1 MGIRSIVDR
10 HLLAWSAGEEVNSV
24 AGEREQLVA
33 LLAALED
40 PARAAALPP
49 DDATLV
55 AVARHHRLTP
65 LLSATCGATL
75 PATLAEA
82 FRRDRIETAA
92 RQMVLGQVAQA
103 CIQALAEAGISAAV
117 LKGLDYQARLY
128 DAAGVRPT
136 ADVDLLV
143 PDHTRRDA
151 FRVLDRLGFEPRA
164 AAPGFDEPDYHEV
177 AWTRADAEVDLHLAL
192 APLVRCRIDYAA
204 VWAEVRPARLGATDA
219 LVLAPAHAAVFHAL
233 HMAIDHFGV
242 PAIYLIDLARLLPT
256 TPAREEA
263 GQLARRWR
271 CHRPFATSVALAAA
285 LLPRWASGQPA
296 SATPWFSRRVVAAYG
311 TLPALPRPEQ
321 LWRKVTHFDFPS
333 DALRYL
339 TVQSRRNAREVG
351 ERLLRGR
358 SARARLGL

>member
-10 HLLAWSAGEEVNSV
+10 HLLACSAAEKVNSAAV
-24 AGEREQLVA
+24 ERERLVA
-33 LLAALED
+33 LLAALDD
-40 PARAAALPP
+40 PARAAALPA
-49 DDATLV
+49 DKTTV

-75 PATLAEA
+75 SPGLAQTFRQDRVETTARHMVLVQVAEA
-82 FRRDRIETAA
+82 CVR
-92 RQMVLGQVAQA
+92 
-103 CIQALAEAGISAAV
+103 ALAAAGIPAVV

-143 PDHTRRDA
+143 PDRARRDA
-151 FRVLDRLGFEPRA
+151 FGVLDRLGFEPRA

-204 VWAEVRPARLGATDA
+204 IWAEVRPVRVGTTDA
-219 LVLAPAHAAVFHAL
+219 SVLAPAHAAVFQAL
-233 HMAIDHFGV
+233 HMAIDHFAV
-242 PAIYLIDLARLLPT
+242 PAVYLVDLARLLPT
-256 TPAREEA
+256 VAALQEA
-263 GQLARRWR
+263 EGIARRWR
-271 CHRPFATSVALAAA
+271 CWRPLATSVALARA
-285 LLPRWASGQPA
+285 LLPGWSGGQASG
-296 SATPWFSRRVVAAYG
+296 SVPWFSRRVVDAYG
-311 TLPALPRPEQ
+311 GTAALPRPEQ

-333 DALRYL
+333 DAARYL
-339 TVQSRRNAREVG
+339 TVQSRRNAREIV
-351 ERLLRGR
+351 ERLVRGQ